1 MCVIGHTEIIRTA
14 TGRQSLQVGETL
26 AVALFD
32 PIRVVLSAKAW
43 LQQLS
48 LTLASAGWVGA

>member
-26 AVALFD
+26 AVALLD

-43 LQQLS
+43 LQQFGTGGLRLGS
-48 LTLASAGWVGA
+48 SHL